1 METTRPIPAWRLHP
15 VTGEELPGRMDARDV
30 ESYTKSW
37 NEGKVVF
44 RGDVCGWE
52 ISEDDY
58 RPLFEDGLEVL
69 LMEGFITEANVE
81 ATNEARAIFTTE
93 TIAAYAQAQA
103 NRTPEQIAEQQFE
116 ARAAFGS
123 GEKVVNILTGET
135 YTT

>member
-15 VTGEELPGRMDARDV
+15 VTGEILPGRMDASDL
-30 ESYTKSW
+30 ESYTRKW

-58 RPLFEDGLEVL
+58 RPLMEEGLAVL
-69 LMEGFITEANVE
+69 LFEGFITEANVE
-81 ATNEARAIFTTE
+81 ATNEAREIHTRE

-103 NRTPEQIAEQQFE
+103 NRTPEQIAEQRFE
-116 ARAAFGS
+116 ARAAFGP
-123 GEKVVNILTGET
+123 GEKVVDVLTGAT